1 MDALAAL
8 TPRLAVSVGDPR
20 ISGIRGWIAESW
32 PNVICL
38 DDARPDAGPLAGVE
52 VGMQWAATLPL
63 LVRAVD
69 LPLAGP
75 DVFRRLMDAW
85 RSAAHRVDVVT
96 AEAPDGRI
104 QPLLSLWMPH
114 MLPRLTAYL
123 DQGGRSVLGLLDEAA
138 VLPVRVDEQTV
149 KNVNTRA
156 DLT

>member
-1 MDALAAL
+1 MDCLAAL

-20 ISGIRGWIAESW
+20 VSGVREWIEASW

-52 VGMQWAATLPL
+52 AGMQWAASLPL

-75 DVFRRLMDAW
+75 DVFQRLMDAW
-85 RSAAHRVDVVT
+85 RTAVYGVDVVA
-96 AEAPDGRI
+96 AESPDGRL
-104 QPLLSLWMPH
+104 QPLLSLWTPG
-114 MLPRLTAYL
+114 MLPRISSYL
-123 DQGGRSVLGLLDEAA
+123 DGGGRSVLGLLDKAH
-138 VLPVRVDEQTV
+138 VLRVRVDEQTV

>member
-1 MDALAAL
+1 MDTLAAL

-20 ISGIRGWIAESW
+20 HPDVRSWIAESW

-38 DDARPDAGPLAGVE
+38 DDARPEAGPLAGVE
-52 VGMQWAATLPL
+52 AGMQWAASLPV

-75 DVFRRLMDAW
+75 DVFQRLMDAW
-85 RSAAHRVDVVT
+85 RTAVYGVDVVA
-96 AEAPDGRI
+96 AETPDGRL
-104 QPLLSLWMPH
+104 QPLLSLWTPG
-114 MLPRLTAYL
+114 MLPRITAYL
-123 DQGGRSVLGLLDEAA
+123 DSGRRSVLGLLDEAQ
-138 VLPVRVDEQTV
+138 VLRVRVDEQTV